1 MLKAELIMGN
11 INRTQ
16 NSSINASLALM
27 NSMDNISS
35 NQNAGA
41 DFESRMRNMRTSAAN
56 TLISENAPHVN
67 MANMNNMMP
76 GMPVANNTSM
86 SVVDECNMMNSLS
99 NISEAAI
106 RNSGLQPAIQ
116 EAFLETPTPELDTS
130 ELQSI
135 GCKSIL
141 DTQNANNI
149 MNVGRAKALMERDEN
164 ANMIMNNEMPQQNK
178 GFAVSERRQLTEAK
192 QPNGSL
198 SRKDVDEIV
207 NEIVFDYVDKL
218 NTSVQENFDEM
229 FKEID
234 ALNNKIDNLMGNE
247 EREENEEPDKKDM
260 YEGKKR
266 IKVKGPDG
274 KTHYAILL

>member
-1 MLKAELIMGN
+1 MGN

-41 DFESRMRNMRTSAAN
+41 DFESKMRNMRTSAAN

-76 GMPVANNTSM
+76 AMPVANNTSM

-106 RNSGLQPAIQ
+106 RNSGLEPAIQ
-116 EAFLETPTPELDTS
+116 EAFLENPTPELDTS

-178 GFAVSERRQLTEAK
+178 GFSVSERRQLTEAK

-274 KTHYAILL
+274 KSHYAILL

>member
-1 MLKAELIMGN
+1 MGN

-41 DFESRMRNMRTSAAN
+41 DFESRMRNMRTSADN

-67 MANMNNMMP
+67 MANMNNMMQ
-76 GMPVANNTSM
+76 GMPAANNTSM

-106 RNSGLQPAIQ
+106 RNSGLEPAIQ
-116 EAFLETPTPELDTS
+116 EAFLENPTPELDTS

-164 ANMIMNNEMPQQNK
+164 ANMIMNNEMPQQSK

-234 ALNNKIDNLMGNE
+234 ALNNKIDNLMGND
-247 EREENEEPDKKDM
+247 ERDENEEPAQKDM

-274 KTHYAILL
+274 KSHYAILL

>member
-1 MLKAELIMGN
+1 MGN

-116 EAFLETPTPELDTS
+116 EAFLETPTPKLDTS

>member
-27 NSMDNISS
+27 NSIDNISS

>member
-1 MLKAELIMGN
+1 MGN

-35 NQNAGA
+35 NQNAGT

-56 TLISENAPHVN
+56 TLISKNAPHVN
-67 MANMNNMMP
+67 MANMNNMMQ

-164 ANMIMNNEMPQQNK
+164 ANMIMNNEMPQQSK

>member
-1 MLKAELIMGN
+1 MGN

>member
-1 MLKAELIMGN
+1 MGN

-41 DFESRMRNMRTSAAN
+41 DFEGRMRNMRTSAAN

-67 MANMNNMMP
+67 MANMNNMMQ
-76 GMPVANNTSM
+76 GMPAANNTSM
-86 SVVDECNMMNSLS
+86 SAVDECNMMNSLS

-116 EAFLETPTPELDTS
+116 ESFLENPTPELDTS

>member
-1 MLKAELIMGN
+1 MGN

-35 NQNAGA
+35 NQNAGT

-56 TLISENAPHVN
+56 TLISKNAPHVN
-67 MANMNNMMP
+67 MANMNNMMQ

-106 RNSGLQPAIQ
+106 KNSGLDPAIQ
-116 EAFLETPTPELDTS
+116 EAFLENPTPELDTS

-164 ANMIMNNEMPQQNK
+164 ANMIMNNEMPQQSK

-234 ALNNKIDNLMGNE
+234 ALNRKIDNLMGND
-247 EREENEEPDKKDM
+247 ERDENEEPAQKDM

-274 KTHYAILL
+274 KSHYAILL

>member
-1 MLKAELIMGN
+1 LLKAELIMGN

-247 EREENEEPDKKDM
+247 EREENDEPDKKDM

>member
-1 MLKAELIMGN
+1 MGN

-41 DFESRMRNMRTSAAN
+41 DFESRMRNMRTGAAN

-67 MANMNNMMP
+67 MANMNNMMQ
-76 GMPVANNTSM
+76 GMPAANNTSM

>member
-1 MLKAELIMGN
+1 MGN

-86 SVVDECNMMNSLS
+86 SVVDECNMINSLS

-106 RNSGLQPAIQ
+106 RNSGLEPAIQ
-116 EAFLETPTPELDTS
+116 EAFLENPTPELDTS

>member
-1 MLKAELIMGN
+1 MGN

-27 NSMDNISS
+27 NSIDNISS

>member
-86 SVVDECNMMNSLS
+86 SVVDECNMINSLS

-106 RNSGLQPAIQ
+106 RNSGLEPAIQ
-116 EAFLETPTPELDTS
+116 EAFLENPTPELDTS

>member
-76 GMPVANNTSM
+76 AMPVANNTSM

>member
-1 MLKAELIMGN
+1 MGN

-41 DFESRMRNMRTSAAN
+41 DFESKMRNMRTSAAN

-76 GMPVANNTSM
+76 AMPVANNTSM

-106 RNSGLQPAIQ
+106 RNSGLEPAIQ
-116 EAFLETPTPELDTS
+116 EAFLENPTPELDTS

>member
-1 MLKAELIMGN
+1 MGN

-67 MANMNNMMP
+67 MANMNNMMQ
-76 GMPVANNTSM
+76 GMPAANNTSM

>member
-1 MLKAELIMGN
+1 MGN

-106 RNSGLQPAIQ
+106 RNSGLEPAIQ
-116 EAFLETPTPELDTS
+116 EAFLENPTPELDTS